1 MVIKGM
7 ATWLSWTEAE
17 VSTQETGIWPQATS
31 MWSLYPVQV
40 SLSPLL
46 FFLQPTSQ
54 AVGRSASIWP
64 RFCVTCRSRRV
75 GSGFGRCSSL
85 RGRPRL
91 RGGGGLSGAGGSSLP
106 SLALFWTGF
115 SRASISVASRAI
127 APMMRPPSA
136 RSISAAWIL
145 SGSSPRANSGERPGK
160 RGFGRNLRASLPA
173 EDATQG
179 LVDVEALDQGAG
191 GGNAQDRLG
200 HESSS

>member
-1 MVIKGM
+1 M
-7 ATWLSWTEAE
+7 
-17 VSTQETGIWPQATS
+17 
-31 MWSLYPVQV
+31 
-40 SLSPLL
+40 
-46 FFLQPTSQ
+46 
-54 AVGRSASIWP
+54 
-64 RFCVTCRSRRV
+64 TCRLRRV

-91 RGGGGLSGAGGSSLP
+91 RGGAGLSGAGGSSLP

-145 SGSSPRANSGERPGK
+145 SGSAPRANSANARENVASR
-160 RGFGRNLRASLPA
+160 RNLLTSLPA

-191 GGNAQDRLG
+191 GGNAQDRFG
-200 HESSS
+200 HESSGKCATVLGRPARPPGRLGNESFEADHVEGGDETAQRFGDRIVVLAHPREQKAWM